1 MSKKV
6 LITEPIVEAAI
17 TKLRDHFQVTVTERG
32 TYDQEEKLVR
42 DVQHYDALF
51 SMLSTPVTKKV
62 MEAGK
67 NLQII
72 ANYAVGYDNIA
83 IDSAKKHNIRVANTP
98 DVLTNS
104 SADGAFALLLATA
117 RKVCEAQNL
126 LRSGY
131 FDGWHPTTFL
141 GGELH
146 GKTLGIVGMGKIGGA
161 VAKRAL
167 GFGMNICYHNR
178 SRVDE
183 TKEEQLKA
191 TYISD
196 IEQLA
201 KKADIISLNCP
212 LTEETYHL
220 IDADLLNTMGADTL
234 IINTA
239 RGAVIDEAALA
250 EALQTGRIAGAG
262 LDVYEEEPKIH
273 PELLNAPKTVLLP
286 HIASATHE
294 ARTKMGILAADA
306 IIAVLKN
313 RDTSKLT
320 NLVC

>member
-6 LITEPIVEAAI
+6 LITEPIVEDAI
-17 TKLRDHFQVTVTERG
+17 TKLRDHFQVTVKERG
-32 TYDQEEKLVR
+32 TYEQEEKLAR
-42 DVQHYDALF
+42 DIQHYDALF

-62 MEAGK
+62 VEAGK

-141 GGELH
+141 GTELH

-178 SRVDE
+178 NRVDE
-183 TKEEQLKA
+183 AKEEQLEA
-191 TYISD
+191 TYIPD
-196 IEQLA
+196 IKQLA

-220 IDADLLNTMGADTL
+220 IDAELLNTMGADTL

-262 LDVYEEEPKIH
+262 LDVFEEEPKIH
-273 PELLNAPKTVLLP
+273 PELLNAPNTVLLP

-294 ARTKMGILAADA
+294 ARTKMGLLAADA